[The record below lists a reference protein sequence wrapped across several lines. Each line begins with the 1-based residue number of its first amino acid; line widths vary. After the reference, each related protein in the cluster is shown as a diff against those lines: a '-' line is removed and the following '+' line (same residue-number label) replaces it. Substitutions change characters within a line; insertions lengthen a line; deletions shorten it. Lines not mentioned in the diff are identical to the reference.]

1 MERCKVLMV
10 FLLMLTLGCQ
20 KKEVMLPTLGIT
32 GIQDTIYD
40 NSKIWIFF
48 EVEGS
53 DTIAKLNKNNSIA
66 NTHWI
71 FNIDKRLSLKHV
83 IPKIQQL
90 QVKKAKPSMHDN
102 GKLMHSYYSYLD
114 TAAQKLSFALFDS
127 VKYIT
132 DNPLKLEQISKDSIF
147 DHLILDY
154 NKKGV
159 FIAGQ
164 KIEIHNLKSQL
175 EKNLNTS
182 KLKIHLSFDKEL
194 SYQNYIHLKAL
205 LSHLENDSII
215 KAKEEYIK

>member
-114 TAAQKLSFALFDS
+114 TAAQKLSFVLFDS

-164 KIEIHNLKSQL
+164 KIEMDNLKSQL

-205 LSHLENDSII
+205 LFHLENDSII
-215 KAKEEYIK
+215 IAKEEYIK

>member
-114 TAAQKLSFALFDS
+114 TAAQKLSFVLFDS

>member
-114 TAAQKLSFALFDS
+114 TAAQKLSFVLFDS
-127 VKYIT
+127 VKYIK

-164 KIEIHNLKSQL
+164 KIEMDNLKSQL

-205 LSHLENDSII
+205 LFHLENDSII
-215 KAKEEYIK
+215 IAKEEYIK